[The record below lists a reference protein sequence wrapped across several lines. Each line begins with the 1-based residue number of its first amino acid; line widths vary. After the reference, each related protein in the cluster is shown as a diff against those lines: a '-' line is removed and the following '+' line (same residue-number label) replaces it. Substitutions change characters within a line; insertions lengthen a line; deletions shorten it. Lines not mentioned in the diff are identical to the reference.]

1 MKLNFSKLPNKV
13 KFSILKLAAKLGH
26 LSDSYP
32 IMLILLCISK
42 ITSFELRK
50 KVAQCKTIQD
60 LVEVAFN
67 FKSSLFPI
75 LTIQPYQNRW
85 EITQLLKVLKKE
97 KPRIICELGS
107 GRGGNLFLF
116 AQVVSPDAIIIS
128 IDLVGGPI
136 VGPHKWKTPL
146 YHSFVNSNRQKIYS
160 LNPSSHQAPLII

>member
-13 KFSILKLAAKLGH
+13 KFSILKLVAKLGH

-75 LTIQPYQNRW
+75 LTIHL
-85 EITQLLKVLKKE
+85 TK
-97 KPRIICELGS
+97 
-107 GRGGNLFLF
+107 
-116 AQVVSPDAIIIS
+116 
-128 IDLVGGPI
+128 I
-136 VGPHKWKTPL
+136 VGKL
-146 YHSFVNSNRQKIYS
+146 
-160 LNPSSHQAPLII
+160 LNY